1 MRDFKK
7 FVQFA
12 QEVKRG
18 VAQAMPECEIVVP
31 CIYLED
37 FFDRKMTIEETIKE
51 IVDIFINRK
60 TIKKN
65 SFLEVIN
72 TSRNK
77 KYLEEIPHRDF
88 LDLSIVCRLK
98 VSTGKDGMSSTVLSK
113 GLIKHLGMTEEEVF
127 SYAYE
132 NTKKI
137 MPCLICDMAEI
148 LGFAIPMGIP
158 IVTNKQKIFGAAS
171 VVFEDVLVSISQRV
185 DGNYYLLPS
194 SRHEMI
200 VVPDPEGTSKPSEL
214 RQMVYEVNRE
224 QVANEDFLSDNIYYY
239 DKEKGKLAIA

>member
-1 MRDFKK
+1 MRDFKE
-7 FVQFA
+7 FVQFV

-37 FFDRKMTIEETIKE
+37 FFDRKMTIEETIKK
-51 IVDIFINRK
+51 IIDIFINKK

-77 KYLEEIPHRDF
+77 EYLEEIPHRDF

-98 VSTGKDGMSSTVLSK
+98 VSTGKDGMSSTVLTK

-158 IVTNKQKIFGAAS
+158 IVTNKVKIFGAAS
-171 VVFEDVLVSISQRV
+171 VVFEDVLETISQRV

-224 QVANEDFLSDNIYYY
+224 EVAEEDFLSDNIYYY

>member
-1 MRDFKK
+1 MRDFKE
-7 FVQFA
+7 FVQFV

-31 CIYLED
+31 CIYLEY

-51 IVDIFINRK
+51 IVGIFISRK
-60 TIKKN
+60 AVEED

-77 KYLEEIPHRDF
+77 EYLEEIPHRDF

-224 QVANEDFLSDNIYYY
+224 EVAEEDFLSDNIYYY

>member
-1 MRDFKK
+1 MRDFKE
-7 FVQFA
+7 FVQFV

-31 CIYLED
+31 CIYLEY

-51 IVDIFINRK
+51 IVGIFISRK
-60 TIKKN
+60 AVEED

-77 KYLEEIPHRDF
+77 EYLEEIPHRDF

-158 IVTNKQKIFGAAS
+158 IVTNKVKIFGAAS

-239 DKEKGKLAIA
+239 DKKKGKLAIA

>member
-1 MRDFKK
+1 MRDFKE
-7 FVQFA
+7 FVQFV

-31 CIYLED
+31 CIYLEY

-51 IVDIFINRK
+51 IVGIFISRK

-224 QVANEDFLSDNIYYY
+224 EVADKDFLSDNIYYY